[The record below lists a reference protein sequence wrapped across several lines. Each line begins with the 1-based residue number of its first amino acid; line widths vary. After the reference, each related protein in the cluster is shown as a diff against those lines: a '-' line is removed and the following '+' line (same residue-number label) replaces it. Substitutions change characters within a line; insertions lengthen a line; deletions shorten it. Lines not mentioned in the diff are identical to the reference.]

1 MIKKKEFL
9 RLFRFF
15 ITYVIQL
22 FSIYKKYFPLSFL
35 LALKDYKSALEY
47 LIPLITN
54 EKNSGK
60 KLNLRKKADQYI
72 LRAETIKKQLGYNNL
87 EGPPTSFGSSP
98 TSSVSETR
106 SSEILTLRQQSSS
119 RLDDLLLMSKNTPS
133 LHTALEIGQSAEHYD
148 LEGQHDVAFDKYQT
162 ALGLLIP
169 LLSKEP
175 KSERKTLLTHEVKRW
190 MTRAETLKD
199 LKNLEDKVMSDTIS
213 FGENTLLDKQC
224 SIQ

>member
-1 MIKKKEFL
+1 MCNWYLIFIKEKNYLSF
-9 RLFRFF
+9 
-15 ITYVIQL
+15 
-22 FSIYKKYFPLSFL
+22 SFL
-35 LALKDYKSALEY
+35 LLALTIYKSALEY

-54 EKNSGK
+54 EKNPGK

-72 LRAETIKKQLGYNNL
+72 LRAETIKKQLGYNTNL

-213 FGENTLLDKQC
+213 FGESSTLLEKQC

>member
-1 MIKKKEFL
+1 MSIKSQKFCIFCNFFDRIFRENDNLKKNRENALHFL
-9 RLFRFF
+9 FF
-15 ITYVIQL
+15 
-22 FSIYKKYFPLSFL
+22 
-35 LALKDYKSALEY
+35 LAQQCAL
-47 LIPLITN
+47 I
-54 EKNSGK
+54 SG
-60 KLNLRKKADQYI
+60 
-72 LRAETIKKQLGYNNL
+72 
-87 EGPPTSFGSSP
+87 
-98 TSSVSETR
+98 SVSGSETSTTR
-106 SSEILTLRQQSSS
+106 SSEILRSQQSTS

-148 LEGQHDVAFDKYQT
+148 LEGQQDVAFDKYQT

-175 KSERKTLLTHEVKRW
+175 KSERKTLLTLEVKRW

-199 LKNLEDKVMSDTIS
+199 LKNLQDKVMSDTIS